1 MESTLSRIMKENGM
15 TNSNPQIVPIGDQ
28 SIDGNRTVNDQESF
42 GILFP
47 TTLVQETLE
56 NSAHRKLS
64 LIDRLLGKLKNGK
77 DLKEH
82 YIKLLLAGNGV

>member
-56 NSAHRKLS
+56 NSAH
-64 LIDRLLGKLKNGK
+64 
-77 DLKEH
+77 
-82 YIKLLLAGNGV
+82 